1 MQLNRYTLTG
11 EEYRA
16 VGTAKPL
23 LLTVSSGLLMSAG
36 FPPLSLS
43 WISWFALIPFLVSL
57 KDTSPGK
64 GFMLGI
70 VWGLSHF
77 ISLIY
82 WIVWVVGYYGG
93 LGTLV
98 AIWPMILLCSYLS
111 VFPGIFG
118 ALAGPLFR
126 RPYPAVSISAI
137 WVSLEYA
144 RANILTGFP
153 WCLVGYSQESYLSL
167 IQIADVTGVYGIS
180 FLVLMAN
187 LSLTG
192 FLARGEGTGIL
203 VQSMEASLT
212 AILIFSAMA
221 YGHERLSFFQSST
234 GTSRVMKVALIQ
246 GNIDQSVKWEKSY
259 QLSTIEKYISLSDRA
274 MANKPELIV
283 WPETA
288 VPFFLQD
295 ESELSQKVIS
305 AVRIGGAFL
314 VTGSPAYR
322 RSEKGLS
329 YLNRAYLVKPE
340 QGLSDYYD
348 KVHLVP
354 FGEYVPLKSVLSFV
368 NRLVP
373 AAGDFESGA
382 SLSLLDLKGLK
393 AGTIICFE
401 AIFPDISRKLTN
413 NGAEIL
419 INLTNDAWFGKTSA
433 PFQHAAMARFRA
445 IENRVPLLR
454 AANTGFSMIV
464 GPTGGIIAGGNI
476 FTEEIIEG
484 EVAIGSYG
492 RSFYT
497 RFGDIFIF
505 ILLTF
510 AILRIS
516 FLVIRNRVNN
526 QA

>member
-1 MQLNRYTLTG
+1 MKFNRYTLPEG
-11 EEYRA
+11 KYRA
-16 VGTAKPL
+16 EGAAKPL

-57 KDTSPGK
+57 KYTSPGK
-64 GFMLGI
+64 GFLLGI

-111 VFPGIFG
+111 VFPGLFG
-118 ALAGPLFR
+118 AIAGPLSR
-126 RPYPAVSISAI
+126 RPYPAVSLSAI
-137 WVSLEYA
+137 WVSLEYL
-144 RANILTGFP
+144 RANVLTGFP
-153 WCLVGYSQESYLSL
+153 WCLIGYSQGSYLSL
-167 IQIADVTGVYGIS
+167 IQIADVTGVYGLS

-192 FLARGEGTGIL
+192 FLARGGSTGVL
-203 VQSMEASLT
+203 ARSLETAFT

-221 YGHERLSFFQSST
+221 YGHERLSRFQSGT
-234 GTSRVMKVALIQ
+234 GTPKVIKAALIQ

-259 QLSTIEKYISLSDRA
+259 QLSTIEKYISLSNKA
-274 MANKPELIV
+274 LANKPELIV

-288 VPFFLQD
+288 VPFFLQE
-295 ESELSQKVIS
+295 ESELSQRVIS
-305 AVRIGGAFL
+305 AVKMGGVFL

-322 RSEKGLS
+322 RSEAGLS

-340 QGLSDYYD
+340 EGLSDYYD

-401 AIFPDISRKLTN
+401 AIFPDISRKLIH
-413 NGAEIL
+413 NGADL
-419 INLTNDAWFGKTSA
+419 LLNLTNDAWFGKTSA
-433 PFQHAAMARFRA
+433 PYQHAAMARFRA

-464 GPTGGIIAGGNI
+464 EATGEIIAAGDI

-484 EVAIGSYG
+484 EVAIGSYEK
-492 RSFYT
+492 SFYT

-505 ILLTF
+505 ILIIF
-510 AILRIS
+510 AILRVS
-516 FLVIRNRVNN
+516 CLMIRNRVNN
-526 QA
+526 QP